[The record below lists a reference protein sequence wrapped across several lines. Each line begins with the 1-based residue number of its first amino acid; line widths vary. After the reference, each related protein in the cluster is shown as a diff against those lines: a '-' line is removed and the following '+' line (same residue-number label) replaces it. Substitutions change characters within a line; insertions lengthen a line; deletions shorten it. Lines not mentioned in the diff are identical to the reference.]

1 MVDSPAHGRELYE
14 KLMRVCHRFLGI
26 TPAYFGYV
34 PNDDYV
40 RQAIRRQA
48 TVVEAF
54 PSSPVGARFPA
65 PRPRRRRLGSAGAA
79 RAAASSSSWSGW
91 CGRIGACVAES
102 AMTPGYKTAAAA
114 GLPPADELVLQH
126 GELVKRIAYHVVS
139 RLPAHI
145 EVDDL
150 IQAGMI
156 GLLNAAQNFAPTKG
170 ANFETYAG
178 IRIRGAMLDEARR
191 SNWTPRS
198 TFRNA
203 KQVSLAIRSIENR
216 TGRDAK
222 AQEIAGTLGVSL
234 EEYHRMVESAA
245 SSRILS
251 YEQLAGDP
259 ERASMLPEAPE
270 DGPETM
276 LEEDQ
281 FREALAA
288 RDRGAARARAARA
301 VALLR
306 PRS

>member
-1 MVDSPAHGRELYE
+1 
-14 KLMRVCHRFLGI
+14 
-26 TPAYFGYV
+26 
-34 PNDDYV
+34 
-40 RQAIRRQA
+40 
-48 TVVEAF
+48 
-54 PSSPVGARFPA
+54 
-65 PRPRRRRLGSAGAA
+65 
-79 RAAASSSSWSGW
+79 
-91 CGRIGACVAES
+91 
-102 AMTPGYKTAAAA
+102 MTPGYKTAVAAD
-114 GLPPADELVLQH
+114 LPPADELVIRH

-139 RLPAHI
+139 RLPSHI

-156 GLLNAAQNFAPTKG
+156 GLLNAAQNFTPTKG

-222 AQEIAGTLGVSL
+222 GQEIAEALGVSV

-281 FREALAA
+281 FREALAEA
-288 RDRGAARARAARA
+288 ISSLPERERLVLSLYYDRELNLREIGAILEVSESRVCQIHGQA
-301 VALLR
+301 VLR
-306 PRS
+306 VRSRLDNWFKEE

>member
-1 MVDSPAHGRELYE
+1 
-14 KLMRVCHRFLGI
+14 
-26 TPAYFGYV
+26 
-34 PNDDYV
+34 
-40 RQAIRRQA
+40 
-48 TVVEAF
+48 
-54 PSSPVGARFPA
+54 
-65 PRPRRRRLGSAGAA
+65 
-79 RAAASSSSWSGW
+79 
-91 CGRIGACVAES
+91 
-102 AMTPGYKTAAAA
+102 MTPGYKTSIAP

-126 GELVKRIAYHVVS
+126 AELVKRIAYHVIS

-156 GLLNAAQNFAPTKG
+156 GLLNAAENFTPTKG

-203 KQVSLAIRSIENR
+203 KQVSLAIRTIENQ
-216 TGRDAK
+216 TGRDAR
-222 AQEIAGTLGVSL
+222 AQEIAATMGVTL
-234 EEYHRMVESAA
+234 EEYHRIVESAA
-245 SSRILS
+245 SSRVLS

-270 DGPETM
+270 DGPEAM

-281 FREALAA
+281 FREALADA
-288 RDRGAARARAARA
+288 MAGLPERERLVLSLYYDRELNLREIGEILEVSESRVCQIHGQAVLRVRAR
-301 VALLR
+301 LE
-306 PRS
+306 SWFSGD

>member
-1 MVDSPAHGRELYE
+1 
-14 KLMRVCHRFLGI
+14 
-26 TPAYFGYV
+26 
-34 PNDDYV
+34 
-40 RQAIRRQA
+40 
-48 TVVEAF
+48 
-54 PSSPVGARFPA
+54 
-65 PRPRRRRLGSAGAA
+65 
-79 RAAASSSSWSGW
+79 
-91 CGRIGACVAES
+91 
-102 AMTPGYKTAAAA
+102 MTPGYKTVAAVD
-114 GLPPADELVLQH
+114 LPPPDQLVLRH

-139 RLPAHI
+139 RLPSHI

-156 GLLNAAQNFAPTKG
+156 GLLNAAQNFTPTKG

-222 AQEIAGTLGVSL
+222 AQDIAVALGVSL
-234 EEYHRMVESAA
+234 EQYHRMVESAA

-259 ERASMLPEAPE
+259 ERASMLPDAPE
-270 DGPETM
+270 DGPEAT

-281 FREALAA
+281 FREAV
-288 RDRGAARARAARA
+288 GAAIAALPERERLVLSLYYDQELNLREIGEILEVSESRVCQIHGQAVLRVRAR
-301 VALLR
+301 LDKWFNDE
-306 PRS
+306 

>member
-1 MVDSPAHGRELYE
+1 
-14 KLMRVCHRFLGI
+14 
-26 TPAYFGYV
+26 
-34 PNDDYV
+34 
-40 RQAIRRQA
+40 
-48 TVVEAF
+48 
-54 PSSPVGARFPA
+54 
-65 PRPRRRRLGSAGAA
+65 
-79 RAAASSSSWSGW
+79 
-91 CGRIGACVAES
+91 
-102 AMTPGYKTAAAA
+102 MTPSYKAAMAA
-114 GLPPADELVLQH
+114 DLPPADELVIRH
-126 GELVKRIAYHVVS
+126 GELVKRIAYHVIS
-139 RLPAHI
+139 RLPSHI

-156 GLLNAAQNFAPTKG
+156 GLLNAAQNFTPTKG

-203 KQVSLAIRSIENR
+203 KQVSLAIRAIENR

-222 AQEIAGTLGVSL
+222 GQEIAEALGVSL
-234 EEYHRMVESAA
+234 DEYYRMVESAA

-259 ERASMLPEAPE
+259 ERASMLPDAPG

-281 FREALAA
+281 FREALAEA
-288 RDRGAARARAARA
+288 IGSLPERERLVLSLYYDRELNLREIGAILEVSESRVCQIHGQAVLRVRAR
-301 VALLR
+301 LDHWFKEE
-306 PRS
+306 

>member
-1 MVDSPAHGRELYE
+1 
-14 KLMRVCHRFLGI
+14 
-26 TPAYFGYV
+26 
-34 PNDDYV
+34 
-40 RQAIRRQA
+40 
-48 TVVEAF
+48 
-54 PSSPVGARFPA
+54 
-65 PRPRRRRLGSAGAA
+65 
-79 RAAASSSSWSGW
+79 
-91 CGRIGACVAES
+91 
-102 AMTPGYKTAAAA
+102 MTPGYKTVIAA
-114 GLPPADELVLQH
+114 GLPPADELVLKH

-139 RLPAHI
+139 RLPSHI

-156 GLLNAAQNFAPTKG
+156 GLLNAAENFTPTKG

-203 KQVSLAIRSIENR
+203 KQVSQAIRGIENR

-222 AQEIAGTLGVSL
+222 APEIADALGVSL

-259 ERASMLPEAPE
+259 ERAALLPDAPE
-270 DGPETM
+270 DGPETV
-276 LEEDQ
+276 LEGDQ
-281 FREALAA
+281 FREAVADAIATLPE
-288 RDRGAARARAARA
+288 RERLVLSLYYEQELNLREIGQVLEVSESRVCQIHGQA
-301 VALLR
+301 VLR
-306 PRS
+306 IRSRLENWFNEE

>member
-1 MVDSPAHGRELYE
+1 
-14 KLMRVCHRFLGI
+14 
-26 TPAYFGYV
+26 
-34 PNDDYV
+34 
-40 RQAIRRQA
+40 
-48 TVVEAF
+48 
-54 PSSPVGARFPA
+54 
-65 PRPRRRRLGSAGAA
+65 
-79 RAAASSSSWSGW
+79 
-91 CGRIGACVAES
+91 
-102 AMTPGYKTAAAA
+102 MTPGYKNAVGTAD
-114 GLPPADELVLQH
+114 LPPVDELVIKH

-156 GLLNAAQNFAPTKG
+156 GLLNAAQNFTPTKG

-203 KQVSLAIRSIENR
+203 KQVSQAIRQIENR

-222 AQEIAGTLGVSL
+222 AQDIATALGVGL
-234 EEYHRMVESAA
+234 DEYHRMVESAA

-259 ERASMLPEAPE
+259 ERAAMLPDAPE

-281 FREALAA
+281 FREAVAHAIASLPERERLVLSLYYDQELNLREIGQVLEVSESRVCQIHGQAVL
-288 RDRGAARARAARA
+288 RIRAR
-301 VALLR
+301 LENWFNEE
-306 PRS
+306 

>member
-1 MVDSPAHGRELYE
+1 
-14 KLMRVCHRFLGI
+14 
-26 TPAYFGYV
+26 
-34 PNDDYV
+34 
-40 RQAIRRQA
+40 
-48 TVVEAF
+48 
-54 PSSPVGARFPA
+54 
-65 PRPRRRRLGSAGAA
+65 
-79 RAAASSSSWSGW
+79 
-91 CGRIGACVAES
+91 
-102 AMTPGYKTAAAA
+102 MTPGYKAAVAA
-114 GLPPADELVLQH
+114 DLPPVDELVIRH

-156 GLLNAAQNFAPTKG
+156 GLLNAAQNFTPTKG

-222 AQEIAGTLGVSL
+222 GQEIAETLGVSI

-259 ERASMLPEAPE
+259 ERASMLPDAPD

-281 FREALAA
+281 FRQALAEA
-288 RDRGAARARAARA
+288 IASLPERERLVLSLYYDRELNLREIGAILEVSESRVCQIHGQAVLRVRAR
-301 VALLR
+301 VGHWFKEE
-306 PRS
+306 

>member
-1 MVDSPAHGRELYE
+1 
-14 KLMRVCHRFLGI
+14 
-26 TPAYFGYV
+26 
-34 PNDDYV
+34 
-40 RQAIRRQA
+40 
-48 TVVEAF
+48 
-54 PSSPVGARFPA
+54 
-65 PRPRRRRLGSAGAA
+65 
-79 RAAASSSSWSGW
+79 
-91 CGRIGACVAES
+91 
-102 AMTPGYKTAAAA
+102 MTPGYKTAVAAN
-114 GLPPADELVLQH
+114 LPPPDQLVLRH

-139 RLPAHI
+139 RLPSHI

-156 GLLNAAQNFAPTKG
+156 GLLNAAQNFTPTKG

-222 AQEIAGTLGVSL
+222 AQDIAGALGVTL

-251 YEQLAGDP
+251 YEQLADDP

-270 DGPETM
+270 DGPETA
-276 LEEDQ
+276 LEEAQ
-281 FREALAA
+281 FREAI
-288 RDRGAARARAARA
+288 GAAIAALPERERLVLSLYYDQELNLREIGEILEVSESRVCQIHGQAVLRVRAR
-301 VALLR
+301 LDKWFIEE
-306 PRS
+306 

>member
-1 MVDSPAHGRELYE
+1 
-14 KLMRVCHRFLGI
+14 
-26 TPAYFGYV
+26 
-34 PNDDYV
+34 
-40 RQAIRRQA
+40 
-48 TVVEAF
+48 
-54 PSSPVGARFPA
+54 
-65 PRPRRRRLGSAGAA
+65 
-79 RAAASSSSWSGW
+79 
-91 CGRIGACVAES
+91 
-102 AMTPGYKTAAAA
+102 MTPGYKIATAAAG
-114 GLPPADELVLQH
+114 GLPPPDELVLRH

-156 GLLNAAQNFAPTKG
+156 GLLNAAQNFEPTKG

-222 AQEIAGTLGVSL
+222 GPEIASALGVSL
-234 EEYHRMVESAA
+234 DEYHRMVESAA
-245 SSRILS
+245 SSRVLS

-259 ERASMLPEAPE
+259 ERASMLPDAPE
-270 DGPETM
+270 DGPETV
-276 LEEDQ
+276 LEDDQ
-281 FREALAA
+281 FRDAMASAIAALPERERLVLSLYYDQELNLREIGEVLEVSESRVCQIHGQAVL
-288 RDRGAARARAARA
+288 RVRAR
-301 VALLR
+301 LDKWFNDE
-306 PRS
+306 

>member
-1 MVDSPAHGRELYE
+1 
-14 KLMRVCHRFLGI
+14 
-26 TPAYFGYV
+26 
-34 PNDDYV
+34 
-40 RQAIRRQA
+40 
-48 TVVEAF
+48 
-54 PSSPVGARFPA
+54 
-65 PRPRRRRLGSAGAA
+65 
-79 RAAASSSSWSGW
+79 
-91 CGRIGACVAES
+91 
-102 AMTPGYKTAAAA
+102 MTPGYKTASAA
-114 GLPPADELVLQH
+114 GLPPVDELVVKH
-126 GELVKRIAYHVVS
+126 GELVKRIAYHVVG

-156 GLLNAAQNFAPTKG
+156 GLLNAAQNFTPTKG

-203 KQVSLAIRSIENR
+203 KQVSQAIRTIENR
-216 TGRDAK
+216 TGRDAR
-222 AQEIAGTLGVSL
+222 AQEIADALGVGL

-270 DGPETM
+270 DGPETV

-281 FREALAA
+281 FREAVA
-288 RDRGAARARAARA
+288 GAIASLPERERLVLSLYYDQELNLREIGQVLEVSESRVCQIHGQAVLRIRAR
-301 VALLR
+301 LENWFNEE
-306 PRS
+306 